1 MNDKCINTLSSV
13 LCENIRTFDSGD
25 LFSEFVEQDE
35 IKDFLKKYSGNVDTN
50 PKISK
55 FENDTINLIKKWQ
68 ESIVEFTKNNLKRW
82 SLK

>member
-35 IKDFLKKYSGNVDTN
+35 IKDVLRKYSGNVDTN
-50 PKISK
+50 PKISN
-55 FENDTINLIKKWQ
+55 FENDTIKLIERWQ